1 MDHQSINSKR
11 FLEMKG
17 WSFTL
22 SIHLNATLKNKS
34 VKNFEEATE
43 NILHFMSKL
52 ININT
57 LFIAKNDKEVNE
69 IKKAINK
76 NTVLIQEGTSMP
88 FQETFCKV
96 SVDKGNDILLIE
108 DITENE
114 RTKHLNVTADLGGGS
129 FIAIPIYY
137 EDGENYGTIC
147 GLDTETFEFTD
158 QHIELFQTMSS
169 LLTYVLELD
178 KANKEIKELSVPIVP
193 LTKGVAILPIIGHI
207 NEYRAEIIIQST
219 LESSM
224 SLELEYMIV
233 DLSGVSRI
241 NNSVSEYLLNI
252 VKLLRLIG
260 VTPILTGFRPDLAMT
275 TLHVDVDFKGIMIT
289 NNLESA
295 LSQIGFSLNKTKSNH
310 LRSQS
315 VM

>member
-17 WSFTL
+17 WSFIL

-96 SVDKGNDILLIE
+96 SVDQGNDILLIQ

-260 VTPILTGFRPDLAMT
+260 VTPILTGFRPDLALT

-295 LSQIGFSLNKTKSNH
+295 LSQIGFSLNKTESNH

>member
-1 MDHQSINSKR
+1 MI
-11 FLEMKG
+11 LAP
-17 WSFTL
+17 TL
-22 SIHLNATLKNKS
+22 NTKS
-34 VKNFEEATE
+34 VRNFEEAAE
-43 NILHFMSKL
+43 NILRLMSKL
-52 ININT
+52 IDINT
-57 LFIAKNDKEVNE
+57 LFVAKNDKQINE
-69 IKKAINK
+69 IKKAVNK
-76 NTVLIQEGTSMP
+76 EAVLVEAGSTLP
-88 FQETFCKV
+88 FHETFCKL
-96 SVDKGNDILLIE
+96 SVDRGKEILFIE

-114 RTKHLNVTADLGGGS
+114 LTRHLDVTADLGGGS

-147 GLDTETFEFTD
+147 GLDTKRFDFTE
-158 QHIELFQTMSS
+158 QHIELFQTMAS

-219 LESSM
+219 LESSTN
-224 SLELEYMIV
+224 LELEYMII

-252 VKLLRLIG
+252 VKLLKLIG
-260 VTPILTGFRPDLAMT
+260 VTPILTGFRPDLAIK
-275 TLHVDVDFKGIMIT
+275 TLEIDVDFNGIMIT

-295 LSQIGFSLNKTKSNH
+295 LLEIGFTLNKNE
-310 LRSQS
+310 
-315 VM
+315 